1 MVALAIA
8 AILLMLA
15 VPAFGSW
22 VKNAQIRTT
31 ADAIQDG
38 LQLARA
44 EAVRLNTLVRFQ
56 LTSTVNNT
64 CALSTASSNWV
75 VSLYDPTG
83 ACGTTTTTSYTCTG
97 ADPCIAQVHPA
108 SEGSG
113 STINASQALV
123 CFNGLGKQSS
133 ACGAPTAVTIQ
144 ISNPSGG
151 ACMPAG
157 NIKCMNVQVSTA
169 GQIHLCDAAL
179 TYSAAT
185 PTGC

>member
-1 MVALAIA
+1 VLVFRNNQRGVTIIELMVALAIA

-113 STINASQALV
+113 STSMAWESKVQPVARRPLLPFKFPIHREAR
-123 CFNGLGKQSS
+123 
-133 ACGAPTAVTIQ
+133 ACL
-144 ISNPSGG
+144 
-151 ACMPAG
+151 PA
-157 NIKCMNVQVSTA
+157 I
-169 GQIHLCDAAL
+169 
-179 TYSAAT
+179 
-185 PTGC
+185 